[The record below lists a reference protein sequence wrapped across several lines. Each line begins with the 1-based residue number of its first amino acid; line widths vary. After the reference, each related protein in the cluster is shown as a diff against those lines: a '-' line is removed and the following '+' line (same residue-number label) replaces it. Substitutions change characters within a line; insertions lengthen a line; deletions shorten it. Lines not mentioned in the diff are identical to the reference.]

1 LLILE
6 ALNMMNLMID
16 LETFGNRM
24 DSAIVSIGA
33 VFFDL
38 DTGEIGGEFYRG
50 IDADSACKY
59 GRVTGS
65 TITWWLTQ
73 SEAARQAIVAG
84 KTPLNEALDQLA
96 GFYKAHPKAPIWG
109 NGSTFDVSILEHAYW
124 RVFDRAAPWAF
135 WNVRDCRTIKELGD
149 AIGYQI
155 PKLAGT
161 AHNALDDARHQAM
174 WVCEIRRRILNK
186 SVASMATR
194 AHIPAAALV
203 DFDDI

>member
-1 LLILE
+1 
-6 ALNMMNLMID
+6 MTMNLMID

-33 VFFDL
+33 VFFDP
-38 DTGEIGGEFYRG
+38 DTGEIGKEFYTA
-50 IDADSACKY
+50 IDPDSACRY

-65 TITWWLTQ
+65 TVAWWLEQ
-73 SEAARQAIVAG
+73 SEAARRAVVAG
-84 KTPLNEALDQLA
+84 KISLPDALANLA
-96 GFYKAHPKAPIWG
+96 EFYSKNPKAPVWG
-109 NGSTFDVSILEHAYW
+109 NGPTFDISILEHAYW
-124 RVFDRAAPWAF
+124 RAHDKPAPWAF

-149 AIGYQI
+149 AIGYRI

-174 WVCEIRRRILNK
+174 WVVEIRRRLLNK
-186 SVASMATR
+186 SSSHMATVAHHAVASA
-194 AHIPAAALV
+194 V